1 MCKAAIAKNIISEAS
16 GGSFQLKKYKSDI
29 GPIQS
34 SYSNIQ
40 ANEILGKSW
49 KAQSIFFDFKDD
61 SKCVPELIQ
70 NIKKESDQYD
80 NSNVFGDVYNSANVT
95 WISDV
100 DSLKVEFE
108 TVHQLSR
115 LVIEPVQGHNFIQ
128 MFTLEAFDS
137 SAVIKNLTFGNSS
150 VYR

>member
-1 MCKAAIAKNIISEAS
+1 M
-16 GGSFQLKKYKSDI
+16 
-29 GPIQS
+29 
-34 SYSNIQ
+34 
-40 ANEILGKSW
+40 
-49 KAQSIFFDFKDD
+49 
-61 SKCVPELIQ
+61 PELIQ
-70 NIKKESDQYD
+70 NIKIESDQYD
-80 NSNVFGDVYNSANVT
+80 NSDVSGDVYNSANVT

-115 LVIEPVQGHNFIQ
+115 LVIEPVPGHNFIQ